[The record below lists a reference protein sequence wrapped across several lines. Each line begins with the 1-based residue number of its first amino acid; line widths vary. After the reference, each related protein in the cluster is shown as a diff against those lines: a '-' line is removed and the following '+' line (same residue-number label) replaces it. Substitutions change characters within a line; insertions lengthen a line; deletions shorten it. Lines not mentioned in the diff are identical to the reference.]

1 MRGEKVVKQSGNWE
15 TEMDRLSA
23 SGALAGSKE
32 PWTCGADATPR
43 RRPGNRP
50 GGLRAAG
57 SRAVAS
63 ARRAAAFPVLCA
75 TLAAPLLGAGGSAQA
90 EELVSNLSSAS
101 STAIS
106 LGTFAGLGKD
116 AVQVFTSG
124 TNPGGYTLT
133 SIDLGLD
140 AYAGGTT
147 LPAVKVH
154 NVTVTGTSVTLGTAV
169 ATLTTTLTVVDPGSM
184 TFMAPMDT
192 TLDPSTTYGVF
203 AEGGGTGVRWD
214 GVTTGDENDTPAAGW
229 SIGDQVATRA
239 HDATAGFT
247 LGTDGPGMIRVNGE
261 ATISTA
267 NTAPT
272 SANTFV
278 YPNEDTDY
286 TFSSA
291 DFPFT
296 DTDTGDSLA
305 SVKIV
310 TLPASGKGTL
320 SLSGTA
326 IPSTDLPKTVLAADL
341 GNLKYSPPA
350 NANVIGSPAYTTFT
364 FKVNDGT
371 VDSDNT
377 YRMNIDVRPMNDP
390 VTGKPGITGTAQ
402 VGRTLTATVGTIADV
417 DGVPNPFFSAATTT
431 VQWIQ
436 VDGGNESDISGATS
450 ETYAVATADEGKKI
464 KVKVSFEDGDGTVE
478 GPLTSDAYPSSGT
491 VIGAVNVAPTGAD
504 KTLTIGSDP
513 AYTLTAEDFGFA
525 DVNAGDTLHSVRIE
539 TLPAAGALELD
550 SAGVSLSDVVTKA
563 DIDARK
569 LTFTPTSGASG
580 DSYANFNFKV
590 NDGTVFS
597 DSANTITFN
606 VRDTSCAAPS
616 FGSRRNH
623 WSGAMTVGVLE
634 NQGLVVGY
642 GFHDTY
648 NNTSSG
654 SLAPNFFTI
663 GSNSYTIDGAF
674 VGNAVFDLLAT
685 GSDGLR
691 LDLASA
697 VTSAEAAALEVHV
710 CDSDGFGFS
719 NTDDPVSAL
728 HEYTWQWDGSDW
740 SPPVA
745 TRTLYLSLPANNAA
759 TGEPAISGTAQVGQ
773 DLTADASP
781 IMDTDGLPSSFTYK
795 WFRVDSDGTSNEA
808 EISGET
814 DATYTLTDDDEGKKI
829 KVQVSF
835 TDNLSG
841 VEMRTSA
848 AYPSSGTVTAASTT
862 NTPPT
867 AANNTVTT
875 GEDRAYAF
883 MAGDF
888 GFDDTDTGD
897 TLASVRIVTP
907 PALGTLAL
915 DGTAV
920 LADGVVTEA
929 QIDGDMLTFTPA
941 RDAHGDAYTTF
952 TFKVNDGTVDSADA
966 YTMTIDVTDAPAPVC
981 AAPSF
986 GDRREIW
993 SGTVTVE
1000 RIEFLGVVSYGFA
1013 EGHSAGTLLP
1023 SQSFFIGSNNYVIDA
1038 IAVAISGSME
1048 FSLDGFVQL
1057 TDRENAAIRLHVCD
1071 GDYDFNTADETA
1083 NPIIWSTS
1091 LDWSPPVVTRTVY
1104 LSLPANNAAT
1114 GEPAISGTAQAGQ
1127 ALTADASPIMDAD
1140 GVPSSFTYQWVRV
1153 DADGMSNP
1161 ADITDAT
1168 AATYTLTAAD
1178 AGKKIKVKVSFTD
1191 ELSGVE
1197 ERTSAAYPSSGTVT
1211 ASANTTAPMLTSVTV
1226 TSTPRKT
1233 TDTYGAREHIEFT
1246 MTFDAPVTVT
1256 GDPTFAFDLG
1266 GPSTASWYAGSGTTT
1281 LRFSHAVSGGSSGDR
1296 DTNGISWAMNAIELN
1311 GGTIA
1316 GTDNA
1321 VTAILTHAAQS
1332 NLAGHKVDGRTTA
1345 VTPAT
1350 VTDVVVT
1357 STPMSMAS
1365 GSTTADTYG
1374 FGETIVITVTV
1385 SEAVEVVGDP
1395 EFKFSLSDMGGPAN
1409 DVPATYD
1416 RTRSSP
1422 TTIVFTYTVQ
1432 AGDRD
1437 NNGIW
1442 IGDHS
1447 RTFMLDANDRIRTA
1461 SQQIDID
1468 RSHPE
1473 KSTHTGHKVDGSLG
1487 APTVPPDPTAPTLVL
1502 ATATTLTIEW
1512 THPGNGGS
1520 PLTRNFV
1527 HYRVEGTTDWTNWY
1541 AGETPVT
1548 RAVITNLAAAT
1559 AYDVRVHSSN
1569 AIGNSQWAQSATA
1582 FSTLGGGTASCP
1594 APTFTGRRKIWTG
1607 VLTMGDFAE
1616 LFPANS
1622 FRGYDSNP
1630 ESGDGGGLDPVTFT
1644 LGLYDYEIG
1653 RIALLT
1659 SGGNRLYFLAGEGDG
1674 VWWDS
1679 TVDALRLHVCN
1690 TPYDFSDSFYI
1701 YDAESEEDR
1710 IESNHRWDT
1719 DLDWSGV
1726 TTRTVHMS
1734 LPLNRAATGAP
1745 LITGQATVGQELAV
1759 DVTGIEDE
1767 DGLHD
1772 IEYTY
1777 QWVRVDA
1784 DDTSNEEDI
1793 TDETDATYTL
1803 TDDDLGKKVK
1813 IEVSFADDFGS
1824 DEQRTSAPT
1833 DTVTG
1838 LNSAPVFSQ
1847 TTPAR
1852 SIAENTAAGQNVGAA
1867 VTATDADAGDTL
1879 GYTLGG
1885 ADMASFDFV
1894 GTTGQI
1900 RTKSGVSYDFEAK
1913 SSYTVTVTATDNSN
1927 ATAVATVT
1935 ISVTDVDEPPSAP
1948 ATPMVSAVSGS
1959 TTSLSVSWAAPAN
1972 AGKPAIESY
1981 DVQYRAGS
1989 SGDWSDGPEDV
2000 ATTTATITSLTANT
2014 LYQARVRATNAEGD
2028 SGWSEPPGSG
2038 RTNTLTNNAPVF
2050 DPAMP
2055 EREIAENTAAGVN
2068 VGAPVT
2074 ATDADAGDTLS
2085 YTLGG
2090 ADVASFDFVET
2101 TGQIRTKAGVS
2112 YDHEAKSSYTVTV
2125 TASDGTATADA
2136 SVTIGITDVA
2146 EPPSAPATPAVSA
2159 VSGSSTSLSVSW
2171 AAPANAGKPA
2181 IASYDVQY
2189 RAGTSGSWTDGPE
2202 NVAATTATVTGL
2214 VADTLYQ
2221 ARVRATNAEGDSG
2234 WSDPP
2239 GSGRTNAPST
2249 SAPGAPRDLGTAPG
2263 DGRVTLAW
2271 TAPGSDG
2278 GAAIEKYRY
2287 RVSANAGSS
2296 WDPDWTDVPDGADAG
2311 DSAADETTFTV
2322 SGLSNG
2328 TEYVFELRAVNS
2340 VGEGPAASAADTPVR
2355 APLPPGSGFL
2365 VGNFGQPADRV
2376 ASIFVTQDIV
2386 GVFTTGARGAELHN
2400 IEFRFFTRLPNI
2412 AVLPIPSV
2420 TLYRASVT
2428 DSRATRG
2435 ARVAAL
2441 TAVPGTPRS
2450 TDTAQTVAFAAPSG
2464 TRLDAGATYLV
2475 VLERAFPVSVESTT
2489 YPAEDAGG
2497 APGWAIDGIGAGNNS
2512 PYSYRTTA
2520 SLLMRVNGTV
2530 AGATVATAP
2539 EAPASLGAR
2548 AGDAEVTL
2556 RWAPPR
2562 SDGGAGIEKYQVR
2575 YSAGSR
2581 VDPETDWTD
2590 VRDGSDPGMSLAD
2603 ERSVSVTGLDN
2614 GRQYA
2619 FELRAVNGV
2628 RAGAA
2633 ATATATPAA
2642 PPRTGFLVSNFG
2654 RPVDGAAQ
2662 IYVTKDIVGVF
2673 TTGARGGALDSI
2685 ELRLD
2690 SRTPEVA
2697 QHPSATLYRGS
2708 VTGTRATP
2716 GTRVATLTAK
2726 PGSPRPAASAKTIV
2740 FTAPGG
2746 TRLDA
2751 GATYMVVLEAS
2762 SGYVGVQYTNASA
2775 QDAGGASGWT
2785 IDGVGAGNSSPY
2797 SYGTSDSLLMSVN
2810 GTTASAQRAVRAVAR
2825 QDETGQD
2832 EAGQDEEEQE
2842 EQEPDRE
2849 ISLSTSSSSAIEG
2862 GAVTIRVRRTGPTD
2876 GATSVAVQVFDSALT
2891 DAWPIN
2897 LRFRSGEAT
2906 ATAEVAIGF
2915 DGARPASRTV
2925 TVSLA
2930 SVKAPYSVGSPSS
2943 VTFNVTDRDAALSV
2957 HDASVNEGPGATLV
2971 FTVTLDRKRDRTVL
2985 VRYAT
2990 ADGTATQGDDYT
3002 GVSGTLRFA
3011 PGETSK
3017 TVSVAV
3023 LDDAHDEGSETLTL
3037 TLSAAHRAVIDDAT
3051 AVGTIVNSDPMPDA
3065 WLSRFGRAAS
3075 DQVVQSIGRRLEGGE
3090 RESHVTVMGWRV
3102 DTLFESSQAD
3112 RDAPGSQTDGSV
3124 RAPDARIGAPGAMT
3138 AGTRGAG
3145 AMPGPGAAAAAFDG
3159 AMTQGSSPIQ
3169 GGGFQNPAGAS
3180 PAGASPAAGAGGNRW
3195 LGLMERLL
3203 MSLGPNGGEA
3213 IGTPGLRDM
3222 VKGSSFYFGLSP
3234 DAGPLRGMNRL
3245 TAWGESASTR
3255 FSGAEDKLSLDGEVN
3270 TAIAGADGE
3279 WGRWLAGLALS
3290 YSEGEGGYRQASA
3303 KGGAVSSTLSGIN
3316 PYARYRLNERASFW
3330 GTLGYGSGRL
3340 TLTPDG
3346 AESSLQT
3353 DMTNAMAAF
3362 GGRGVLSMRT
3372 GEAGRFELAVR
3383 SDAMLTDTVSDAV
3396 LGLAAGEGATSRVRL
3411 ILEGTGAVPAFG
3423 GVLAP
3428 TVEAGLRYDG
3438 GDAETGAGLEV
3449 GGGLAYDKARLTVQV
3464 DGRVLLTHRDR
3475 DYEEWGYSLSFAYQP
3490 GEDGRGLRYQAGSQ
3504 WGATQS
3510 GVQSLWSLQNAGG
3523 LANGARTANGQRY
3536 TAELGY
3542 GFGVRRLWYPYVA
3555 TESGGASSQALR
3567 FGLKLNAGSALEAG
3581 VEIGRRAHITGEVEN
3596 DIRLQW
3602 QARW

>member
-1 MRGEKVVKQSGNWE
+1 MV
-15 TEMDRLSA
+15 
-23 SGALAGSKE
+23 
-32 PWTCGADATPR
+32 
-43 RRPGNRP
+43 
-50 GGLRAAG
+50 
-57 SRAVAS
+57 
-63 ARRAAAFPVLCA
+63 
-75 TLAAPLLGAGGSAQA
+75 
-90 EELVSNLSSAS
+90 
-101 STAIS
+101 
-106 LGTFAGLGKD
+106 
-116 AVQVFTSG
+116 
-124 TNPGGYTLT
+124 
-133 SIDLGLD
+133 
-140 AYAGGTT
+140 
-147 LPAVKVH
+147 
-154 NVTVTGTSVTLGTAV
+154 
-169 ATLTTTLTVVDPGSM
+169 
-184 TFMAPMDT
+184 
-192 TLDPSTTYGVF
+192 
-203 AEGGGTGVRWD
+203 
-214 GVTTGDENDTPAAGW
+214 
-229 SIGDQVATRA
+229 
-239 HDATAGFT
+239 
-247 LGTDGPGMIRVNGE
+247 
-261 ATISTA
+261 
-267 NTAPT
+267 
-272 SANTFV
+272 
-278 YPNEDTDY
+278 
-286 TFSSA
+286 
-291 DFPFT
+291 
-296 DTDTGDSLA
+296 
-305 SVKIV
+305 
-310 TLPASGKGTL
+310 
-320 SLSGTA
+320 
-326 IPSTDLPKTVLAADL
+326 
-341 GNLKYSPPA
+341 
-350 NANVIGSPAYTTFT
+350 
-364 FKVNDGT
+364 
-371 VDSDNT
+371 
-377 YRMNIDVRPMNDP
+377 
-390 VTGKPGITGTAQ
+390 
-402 VGRTLTATVGTIADV
+402 
-417 DGVPNPFFSAATTT
+417 
-431 VQWIQ
+431 
-436 VDGGNESDISGATS
+436 
-450 ETYAVATADEGKKI
+450 
-464 KVKVSFEDGDGTVE
+464 
-478 GPLTSDAYPSSGT
+478 
-491 VIGAVNVAPTGAD
+491 
-504 KTLTIGSDP
+504 
-513 AYTLTAEDFGFA
+513 
-525 DVNAGDTLHSVRIE
+525 
-539 TLPAAGALELD
+539 
-550 SAGVSLSDVVTKA
+550 
-563 DIDARK
+563 
-569 LTFTPTSGASG
+569 
-580 DSYANFNFKV
+580 
-590 NDGTVFS
+590 
-597 DSANTITFN
+597 
-606 VRDTSCAAPS
+606 
-616 FGSRRNH
+616 
-623 WSGAMTVGVLE
+623 
-634 NQGLVVGY
+634 
-642 GFHDTY
+642 
-648 NNTSSG
+648 
-654 SLAPNFFTI
+654 
-663 GSNSYTIDGAF
+663 
-674 VGNAVFDLLAT
+674 
-685 GSDGLR
+685 
-691 LDLASA
+691 
-697 VTSAEAAALEVHV
+697 
-710 CDSDGFGFS
+710 
-719 NTDDPVSAL
+719 
-728 HEYTWQWDGSDW
+728 
-740 SPPVA
+740 
-745 TRTLYLSLPANNAA
+745 TRTVYLSLPANHAA
-759 TGEPAISGTAQVGQ
+759 TGEPAITGTARAEQV
-773 DLTADASP
+773 LTADASP
-781 IMDTDGLPSSFTYK
+781 IMDTDGLPSSFTYQ
-795 WFRVDSDGTSNEA
+795 WIRVDADGTSNPVD
-808 EISGET
+808 IT
-814 DATYTLTDDDEGKKI
+814 DANAETYTLTDDDEGKKV
-829 KVQVSF
+829 KVKVSF
-835 TDNLSG
+835 TDELSG
-841 VEMRTSA
+841 EEERTSA
-848 AYPSSGTVTAASTT
+848 AYPSSGTVTAAGP
-862 NTPPT
+862 NTAPT

-875 GEDRAYAF
+875 GEDMAYAF
-883 MAGDF
+883 TAGDF
-888 GFDDTDTGD
+888 GFLDTDTGD
-897 TLASVRIVTP
+897 TLASVKIVTP
-907 PALGTLAL
+907 PGLGTLAL

-920 LADGVVTEA
+920 MADAVVTKA
-929 QIDGDMLTFTPA
+929 QIDADMLTFTPA
-941 RDAHGDAYTTF
+941 RDAHGDPYTTF
-952 TFKVNDGTVDSADA
+952 TFKVNDGTDDSADA

-981 AAPSF
+981 TAPSF

-1000 RIEFLGVVSYGFA
+1000 EFSFMGSVTGYGFQSPSI
-1013 EGHSAGTLLP
+1013 GISSLLP
-1023 SQSFFIGSNNYVIDA
+1023 SADFSIGSNNYA
-1038 IAVAISGSME
+1038 IAGLSVQNSGDLIFNVAGNT
-1048 FSLDGFVQL
+1048 QL
-1057 TDRENAAIRLHVCD
+1057 TATEKAALRLHVCD
-1071 GDYDFNTADETA
+1071 EDLDFSVAVSRMEDTRYGWTAT
-1083 NPIIWSTS
+1083 
-1091 LDWSPPVVTRTVY
+1091 LDWSHPVVTRTVY
-1104 LSLPANNAAT
+1104 LSLPANNDAT

-1127 ALTADASPIMDAD
+1127 VLTADASPIMDTD
-1140 GVPSSFTYQWVRV
+1140 GLTGVDFTYQWLRV

-1178 AGKKIKVKVSFTD
+1178 AGKKVKVQVSFTD
-1191 ELSGVE
+1191 ELSGEE

-1211 ASANTTAPMLTSVTV
+1211 ASANTTAPELTSVTV

-1233 TDTYGAREHIEFT
+1233 TDTYGAREHIEFS

-1256 GDPTFAFDLG
+1256 GDPTFDFDLG

-1281 LRFSHAVSGGSSGDR
+1281 LRFSHAVSGGSSGDQ

-1487 APTVPPDPTAPTLVL
+1487 APTVPPDPTAPTLVS

-1548 RAVITNLAAAT
+1548 RAVITNLEAET

-1569 AIGNSQWAQSATA
+1569 AIGNSHWAQSATA
-1582 FSTLGGGTASCP
+1582 FSTLAGTASCP
-1594 APTFTGRRKIWTG
+1594 VPTFTGRRKIWTA
-1607 VLTMGDFAE
+1607 VLTMGDFAD

-1622 FRGYDSNP
+1622 FRGYDSIP
-1630 ESGDGGGLDPVTFT
+1630 DSGDGGGLDPGTFT
-1644 LGLYDYEIG
+1644 LGLYDYEIH

-1659 SGGNRLYFLAGEGDG
+1659 SGGNRLNFVAGEGDG

-1734 LPLNRAATGAP
+1734 LPMNRPATGAP
-1745 LITGQATVGQELAV
+1745 LITGTATVGQELAV

-1784 DDTSNEEDI
+1784 DGTSAEEDI
-1793 TDETDATYTL
+1793 TDATADTYTL

-1813 IEVSFADDFGS
+1813 IEVSFSDDFGS

-1833 DTVTG
+1833 DTVT
-1838 LNSAPVFSQ
+1838 AVAM
-1847 TTPAR
+1847 TTP
-1852 SIAENTAAGQNVGAA
+1852 G
-1867 VTATDADAGDTL
+1867 VTVSTSALTVTEED
-1879 GYTLGG
+1879 
-1885 ADMASFDFV
+1885 
-1894 GTTGQI
+1894 TTGD
-1900 RTKSGVSYDFEAK
+1900 SYTVVLATQPTANVLVTVAGHAGTDVTPSPTSLTFTTTNWGTAQ
-1913 SSYTVTVTATDNSN
+1913 TVTVTAGDDADTANDSVSLTHSAASTDSEYQGISIDGVAVTVTDNDNDAPPGVTVSTSALTVTEEDTTGAGYTVVLN
-1927 ATAVATVT
+1927 SEPTATVT
-1935 ISVTDVDEPPSAP
+1935 VTVAGHAGTDVSLTPSSATLTF
-1948 ATPMVSAVSGS
+1948 TPMNWG
-1959 TTSLSVSWAAPAN
+1959 
-1972 AGKPAIESY
+1972 
-1981 DVQYRAGS
+1981 
-1989 SGDWSDGPEDV
+1989 
-2000 ATTTATITSLTANT
+2000 TA
-2014 LYQARVRATNAEGD
+2014 Q
-2028 SGWSEPPGSG
+2028 
-2038 RTNTLTNNAPVF
+2038 
-2050 DPAMP
+2050 
-2055 EREIAENTAAGVN
+2055 
-2068 VGAPVT
+2068 
-2074 ATDADAGDTLS
+2074 
-2085 YTLGG
+2085 
-2090 ADVASFDFVET
+2090 
-2101 TGQIRTKAGVS
+2101 
-2112 YDHEAKSSYTVTV
+2112 TVTV
-2125 TASDGTATADA
+2125 TAGDDADTANDTVTLTHSAA
-2136 SVTIGITDVA
+2136 STDSEYQGITI
-2146 EPPSAPATPAVSA
+2146 
-2159 VSGSSTSLSVSW
+2159 
-2171 AAPANAGKPA
+2171 AG
-2181 IASYDVQY
+2181 V
-2189 RAGTSGSWTDGPE
+2189 
-2202 NVAATTATVTGL
+2202 TVT
-2214 VADTLYQ
+2214 VTDNDDNDT
-2221 ARVRATNAEGDSG
+2221 
-2234 WSDPP
+2234 
-2239 GSGRTNAPST
+2239 
-2249 SAPGAPRDLGTAPG
+2249 APGAPRDLGTAPG

-2311 DSAADETTFTV
+2311 DSATDETTFTV

-2328 TEYVFELRAVNS
+2328 TEYVFQLRAVNS
-2340 VGEGPAASAADTPVR
+2340 VGEGPAASATDTPVR

-2412 AVLPIPSV
+2412 TVLPIPSV

-2441 TAVPGTPRS
+2441 TAVPGSRQPANTP
-2450 TDTAQTVAFAAPSG
+2450 QTVAFAAPSG
-2464 TRLDAGATYLV
+2464 TRLEAGATYLV

-2530 AGATVATAP
+2530 AGATVTTAP

-2581 VDPETDWTD
+2581 VDPETGWTD
-2590 VRDGSDPGMSLAD
+2590 VPDGSDTGTSLAD
-2603 ERSVSVTGLDN
+2603 ERSVSVTELDN

-2619 FELRAVNGV
+2619 FELRAVNRV

-2642 PPRTGFLVSNFG
+2642 PRRSGFLVSNFG
-2654 RPVDGAAQ
+2654 QPVDGAAQ
-2662 IYVTKDIVGVF
+2662 IYVTQDIVGVF
-2673 TTGARGGALDSI
+2673 TTGALGATLDSI
-2685 ELRLD
+2685 ELRLFT
-2690 SRTPEVA
+2690 RRPNIAVLPI
-2697 QHPSATLYRGS
+2697 PSVTLYRGS
-2708 VTGTRATP
+2708 VTDTRATP
-2716 GTRVATLTAK
+2716 GTRVATLTAA
-2726 PGSPRPAASAKTIV
+2726 PGSRQPAN
-2740 FTAPGG
+2740 TAQTVAFAAPSG

-2751 GATYMVVLEAS
+2751 GATYLVVLEHTS
-2762 SGYVGVQYTNASA
+2762 YVRVESTHSSA

-2810 GTTASAQRAVRAVAR
+2810 GTAARAQRAVREEEQGVV
-2825 QDETGQD
+2825 E
-2832 EAGQDEEEQE
+2832 EEEEKEEQE
-2842 EQEPDRE
+2842 EPDPDRG

-2862 GAVTIRVRRTGPTD
+2862 EAVTISVRRAGPTD
-2876 GATSVAVQVFDSALT
+2876 RTTTVAVQVLDSALT
-2891 DAWPIN
+2891 DAWPIDVE
-2897 LRFRSGEAT
+2897 LRSGVAT
-2906 ATAEVAIGF
+2906 ATATVAVPF

-2930 SVKAPYSVGSPSS
+2930 SVEEPYSVGSPSTL
-2943 VTFNVTDRDAALSV
+2943 TFNVTERDAALSV
-2957 HDASVNEGPGATLV
+2957 ADASVSEGPGATLA
-2971 FTVTLDRKRDRTVL
+2971 FAVTLDRTRDRE
-2985 VRYAT
+2985 VRVKYAT
-2990 ADGTATQGDDYT
+2990 SDGTATQGEDYT

-3017 TVSVAV
+3017 TVSVPV

-3037 TLSAAHRAVIDDAT
+3037 TLSSPRRAVIDDDT
-3051 AVGTIVNSDPMPDA
+3051 AVGTIVNSDPLPNA

-3075 DQVVQSIGRRLEGGE
+3075 DHVVQSIGRRLEGGA
-3090 RESHVTVMGWRV
+3090 RESHLTVMGWRV
-3102 DTLFESSQAD
+3102 DTLLQSTHSERDGREPRA
-3112 RDAPGSQTDGSV
+3112 DAPGRQANGSV
-3124 RAPDARIGAPGAMT
+3124 RAPDGRIGAAGAM
-3138 AGTRGAG
+3138 AGGTRGFG
-3145 AMPGPGAAAAAFDG
+3145 AMSDPGAARPTFDG
-3159 AMTQGSSPIQ
+3159 AMTQGLPPMQ
-3169 GGGFQNPAGAS
+3169 GGTLQSPARAVGAS
-3180 PAGASPAAGAGGNRW
+3180 DSRW

-3213 IGTPGLRDM
+3213 ISTPGLRDM
-3222 VKGSSFYFGLSP
+3222 VMGSSFYYGYSP
-3234 DAGPLRGMNRL
+3234 DAGPLRSMNRL
-3245 TAWGESASTR
+3245 TAWGESAATR
-3255 FSGAEDKLSLDGEVN
+3255 FSGAEGKLSLDGEVN
-3270 TAIAGADGE
+3270 TAIVGADGE

-3290 YSEGEGGYRQASA
+3290 YSEGEGGYRRVSA
-3303 KGGAVSSTLSGIN
+3303 NGGAVSSTLTGIN
-3316 PYARYRLNERASFW
+3316 PYARYRLDERTSFW
-3330 GTLGYGSGRL
+3330 ATLGYGSGRL

-3346 AESSLQT
+3346 VESALET

-3362 GGRGVLSMRT
+3362 GGRGVLSMRAGDT
-3372 GEAGRFELAVR
+3372 GQFELALR
-3383 SDAMLTDTVSDAV
+3383 SDAMLTDTASMAV
-3396 LGLAAGEGATSRVRL
+3396 AGLSAGAGATSRIRL
-3411 ILEGTGAVPAFG
+3411 ILEGSGALPAFG

-3428 TVEAGLRYDG
+3428 RVEAGLRYDG

-3475 DYEEWGYSLSFAYQP
+3475 DYEEWGYSLSFEYKPAS
-3490 GEDGRGLRYQAGSQ
+3490 DGRGLRYQAGSQ

-3523 LANGARTANGQRY
+3523 LANGARTGSGQRY

-3542 GFGVRRLWYPYVA
+3542 GFGVGRLWYPYVA

-3581 VEIGRRAHITGEVEN
+3581 LEIGRRAHLSGEMEN
-3596 DIRLQW
+3596 EIRLQW
-3602 QARW
+3602 RARW